1 MFERPLESLIKGF
14 RSHRGKDEAAY
25 VSTVLSEIRL
35 ETQSSDME
43 VKANGVLKLVY
54 LQMLGHVSAHA
65 AFAIVEV
72 MAARPFH
79 LKFVGYLAAA
89 QCLPAES
96 DVLILATNLLRKD
109 LASPL
114 ELDVMAAL
122 AVLPHLMTASLA
134 QHLEDDVIA
143 LANHSKPVVR
153 KKAVVALYY
162 VILAHPT
169 TLDKAWVRL
178 QDRLEDDAAPV
189 KSATVS
195 ILTELALRAEPIGP
209 RALLPLAPQLFSLL
223 TNCTNNWVS
232 IKIIKLFAALSSVE
246 PRLSRRLLPALTTM
260 LESTSAMSLVYECVH
275 AIIVGGMLRPQ
286 AGQERESDRFATLCI
301 DKLGTFLGH
310 TDQNLRYIALVGLTK
325 LLPTHA
331 HLVRPL
337 LDDVVRLLHDMSDSS
352 VRLQAFILLTGL
364 VTPDTFPEYTRIVLG
379 ILGLPAVNGE
389 SDDLS
394 SKDIG
399 GGHGISTG
407 VPSGSAAAR
416 LRGLLHDAAPGGL
429 AGAAPEEMDERGYV
443 LAGTNCLRREARVAY
458 ALVGAKDDYALLRP
472 TLGTE
477 EDAEVART
485 AYLQALFNMYSQSET
500 LVQRLIDRQ
509 FVDLLVRFPDT
520 RLPPLATFVLDST
533 RLPLVVCVLRVKAS
547 QRRLRFTPAQLD
559 TILRL
564 LGQPEAHYS
573 DSEEQTFVQIL
584 LDLWLSADVPEDEN
598 QELIASPSMRS
609 YLKSVAQQANSLE
622 TRQRVRQM
630 PHCLI

>member
-1 MFERPLESLIKGF
+1 MFERSLESLIKGF

-25 VSTVLSEIRL
+25 LSTVLAEIRA
-35 ETQSSDME
+35 ETQTADME

-54 LQMLGHVSAHA
+54 LQMLGHVSANA

-122 AVLPHLMTASLA
+122 SVLPHLMTPALA

-162 VILAHPT
+162 VILAHPS
-169 TLDKAWVRL
+169 TLDKAWIRL
-178 QDRLEDDAAPV
+178 QDRLEDESVPV

-195 ILTELALRAEPIGP
+195 ILTELALRPEPIGP
-209 RALLPLAPQLFSLL
+209 KALLPLAPQLFSLL

-246 PRLSRRLLPALTTM
+246 PRMARRLLPALTTM
-260 LESTSAMSLVYECVH
+260 LETTSAMSLVYECVH

-286 AGQERESDRFATLCI
+286 AGQERESDRFASLCI

-310 TDQNLRYIALVGLTK
+310 TDQNLRYIALVGLIK

-337 LDDVVRLLHDMSDSS
+337 HDEVVRLAHDASDSS
-352 VRLQAFILLTGL
+352 VRLQAFTLLTGL
-364 VTPDTFPEYTRIVLG
+364 VTPDTFSEYTKIVMG
-379 ILGLPAVNGE
+379 ILGLPTGE
-389 SDDLS
+389 DSIDSDTTIRAQGLS
-394 SKDIG
+394 AG
-399 GGHGISTG
+399 A
-407 VPSGSAAAR
+407 PQGSAAAR
-416 LRGLLHDAAPGGL
+416 LKGLLHAATPGESL
-429 AGAAPEEMDERGYV
+429 EGAAPEETDERGYV
-443 LAGTNCLRREARVAY
+443 LAGTNRLRREVRLAY

-472 TLGTE
+472 TLGN
-477 EDAEVART
+477 ALEVETARG
-485 AYLQALFNMYSQSET
+485 AYLLALFNMYPQSD
-500 LVQRLIDRQ
+500 LVLQRLIDRQ
-509 FVDLLVRFPDT
+509 FTDMLLRFPDT
-520 RLPPLATFVLDST
+520 PLPSLSTFALEPARFPLT
-533 RLPLVVCVLRVKAS
+533 VCILRVKAS
-547 QRRLRFTPAQLD
+547 QHRLRFSLDQLGS
-559 TILRL
+559 IINL
-564 LGQPEAHYS
+564 LDHSEAACS
-573 DSEEQTFVQIL
+573 ATEEHALIQIL
-584 LDLWLSADVPEDEN
+584 LDLWLAALPDADAARSQKVDA
-598 QELIASPSMRS
+598 LVS
-609 YLKSVAQQANSLE
+609 YLTRVGQQTKSLE
-622 TRQRVRQM
+622 TRQRVRLAS
-630 PHCLI
+630 CS